1 MKHLICVAAL
11 MLAGTQTFAED
22 GKLSQTDL
30 NLFGLSG
37 IQLVSDAEGMT
48 VRGTYSEVNVEGYT
62 ESDLGGHWSSETT
75 DSFNEYGAG
84 AENNNDSQASGGSE
98 SFSRESENRSGSVN
112 YQGYSDIIVDW
123 SITETYTI
131 GSGGGAWAAAN

>member
-1 MKHLICVAAL
+1 MKHLICVAVL
-11 MLAGTQTFAED
+11 MLAGTQTLADD

-30 NLFGLSG
+30 NAFGLSG
-37 IQLVSDAEGMT
+37 IQLVSDAEGMD
-48 VRGTYSEVNVEGYT
+48 VRGTSSKVKVKGKSK
-62 ESDLGGHWSSETT
+62 SDIDNWGSETA
-75 DSFNEYGAG
+75 SKNKYKAK
-84 AENNNDSQASGGSE
+84 AKNNNDSQASGGSE
-98 SFSRESENRSGSVN
+98 SFSRESWTDSGSVN